1 MRISNKTDYALRA
14 LFALVASSPEETTVS
29 AREIADRS
37 KIPRKFLQQIM
48 RELKERGVVQSVPG
62 KYGGYRLARPAAEI
76 SVGEV
81 VRHFDGL
88 HGPAPCAC
96 LDCGGEACPLES
108 ACYFRHLFVDIRD
121 YAARLLDGATLESV
135 YRNSVAERRNATP

>member
-1 MRISNKTDYALRA
+1 MKISNKTDYALRA
-14 LFALVASSPEETTVS
+14 LFALVASPGKSTVS
-29 AREIADRS
+29 AREIAERS
-37 KIPRKFLQQIM
+37 QIPRKFLEQIM
-48 RELKERGVVQSVPG
+48 RELRELKIVRSVPG
-62 KYGGYRLARPAAEI
+62 KHGGYQLARPAGEI

-96 LDCGGEACPLES
+96 LACGTQACPHES
-108 ACYFRHLFVDIRD
+108 ACHFRWLFVDIRD

-135 YRNSVAERRNATP
+135 YRKSLSGRDQAVS

>member
-14 LFALVASSPEETTVS
+14 LFALVASPEERPVS

-37 KIPRKFLQQIM
+37 KIPRKFLEQIM
-48 RELKERGVVQSVPG
+48 RELKEQGVVQSVAG
-62 KYGGYRLARPAAEI
+62 KHGGYRLARPAAEI

-81 VRHFDGL
+81 VRCFDGL
-88 HGPAPCAC
+88 HGPAPCVC
-96 LDCGGEACPLES
+96 LDCGVESCPHES
-108 ACYFRHLFVDIRD
+108 ACHFRWLFVDIRD

-135 YRNSVAERRNATP
+135 YRKSVADGSNAGS

>member
-14 LFALVASSPEETTVS
+14 LFALVASPEQRAVS
-29 AREIADRS
+29 AREIAERS
-37 KIPRKFLQQIM
+37 RISRKFLEQIM
-48 RELKERGVVQSVPG
+48 RELKELGVVQSVSG
-62 KYGGYRLARPAAEI
+62 KHGGYRLARPAAEI

-96 LDCGGEACPLES
+96 LDCGVETCPHES
-108 ACYFRHLFVDIRD
+108 ACHFRWLFVDIRD

-135 YRNSVAERRNATP
+135 YRKSVSERSKERS

>member
-14 LFALVASSPEETTVS
+14 LFALVASPAELAVS
-29 AREIADRS
+29 AREIAERT
-37 KIPRKFLQQIM
+37 KIPRKFLEQIM
-48 RELKERGVVQSVPG
+48 RELKERDVVQSVPG
-62 KYGGYRLARPAAEI
+62 KHGGYRLARPAAEI

-88 HGPAPCAC
+88 HGPTPCAC
-96 LDCGGEACPLES
+96 MDCSVESCPHES
-108 ACYFRHLFVDIRD
+108 GCHFRWLFVDIRD

-135 YRNSVAERRNATP
+135 YRKSVSARTAASP

>member
-14 LFALVASSPEETTVS
+14 LFVLVASPEERPVS

-37 KIPRKFLQQIM
+37 KIPRKFLEQIM

-62 KYGGYRLARPAAEI
+62 KHGGYRLARSAADI

-81 VRHFDGL
+81 VRYFDGL

-96 LDCGGEACPLES
+96 LECSVGTCPHES
-108 ACYFRHLFVDIRD
+108 ACHFRGLFVDIRD
-121 YAARLLDGATLESV
+121 YAARLLDGSTLESV
-135 YRNSVAERRNATP
+135 YRKSLSDRRTSAT